1 MKKVFILTLVFICI
15 LFNSFS
21 IKTLAIPQGN
31 LIKEGIYDIENLD
44 LDLNKIY
51 DIQNTSKT
59 EMAFVILF
67 DDHSNMIQFIKLMP
81 DSSKQKLL
89 PMKAHYRLIILGT
102 TEVFI
107 S

>member
-15 LFNSFS
+15 LFNTFS

-31 LIKEGIYDIENLD
+31 LMKEGIYDTENLD

>member
-1 MKKVFILTLVFICI
+1 MKKIFVLTLVFICI

>member
-1 MKKVFILTLVFICI
+1 MKKIFVLTLVFICI

-31 LIKEGIYDIENLD
+31 LIKEGIYDVSNLGLS
-44 LDLNKIY
+44 LDKIY
-51 DIQNTSKT
+51 EIQNTSNDK
-59 EMAFVILF
+59 MAFVILF
-67 DDHSNMIQFIKLMP
+67 DDHDEMIQFIKLIP
-81 DSSKQKLL
+81 GSSKQRLL
-89 PMKAHYRLIILGT
+89 PMKAHYRLVIIGT

>member
-1 MKKVFILTLVFICI
+1 MKKVFVLTLVFICI

-51 DIQNTSKT
+51 EIQNTSKT

-67 DDHSNMIQFIKLMP
+67 DDHDDMIQFIKLMP
-81 DSSKQKLL
+81 DSSKQRLL
-89 PMKAHYRLIILGT
+89 PMKAQYRLVIIGT

>member
-1 MKKVFILTLVFICI
+1 MKKIFVLTLIFICI

-44 LDLNKIY
+44 LALDKIY
-51 DIQNTSKT
+51 EIQNTSKDK
-59 EMAFVILF
+59 MAFVILF

>member
-1 MKKVFILTLVFICI
+1 MKKVFVLTLVFICI
-15 LFNSFS
+15 FFNSFS
-21 IKTLAIPQGN
+21 IKTLAVQGN
-31 LIKEGIYDIENLD
+31 LIKEGIYDVSDLTLSLD
-44 LDLNKIY
+44 KIY
-51 DIQNTSKT
+51 EIQNTSKT

-81 DSSKQKLL
+81 DSSKQRLL
-89 PMKAHYRLIILGT
+89 PMKAHYRLIIIGT

>member
-1 MKKVFILTLVFICI
+1 MKKIFVLTLVFICI

-31 LIKEGIYDIENLD
+31 LIKEGIYDVSNLGLA
-44 LDLNKIY
+44 LDKVY
-51 DIQNTSKT
+51 EIQNTSKDK
-59 EMAFVILF
+59 MAFVILF
-67 DDHSNMIQFIKLMP
+67 DDHDNMIQFIKLLP
-81 DSSKQKLL
+81 DSSKQRLL